1 MNKKEVLEIRK
12 QYTHERCSITRICGC
27 YVDGEKNIK
36 TQIREAFLSLPEE
49 ETFKYFNIFK
59 QTLSGTLG
67 KNLLNLEFPL
77 DAENPGGPQ
86 EFLLKLRDS
95 RLQDDVLL
103 EEFYQ
108 KIIENYY
115 FPENYY
121 IILIHVAYD
130 IPGKSTDG
138 SEMFDASDEVYEYL
152 LCSLCPVKLS
162 KPGLFYNT
170 ETNNIENR
178 IRDWIV
184 DPPVKGFLFPA
195 FNDRSSDIHS
205 MLYFSKQAEELQEE
219 FIENMFGCTIIPLT
233 AESQKETF
241 NFLIEDTLGED
252 CDYEVV
258 KNIHD
263 HLTEMVEETKDS
275 PDPLVLTKPDVKR
288 LFELSG
294 VPEEKMETFDQTFEA
309 AAGEKASLLATNIAS
324 VRKFNIETPDVVI
337 KVNPERTDL
346 IETRFIDGKEC
357 LVITVNDHIEVNG
370 VNVRTIAPRKDED
383 YEANAPAASAFAA
396 NASGRTDGDTAGYT
410 EDTTDAGS
418 DGEPA
423 EAIPAGAPGEAAD
436 AADVPSDFGAVQ
448 A

>member
-1 MNKKEVLEIRK
+1 MNKKEVLELRK
-12 QYTHERCSITRICGC
+12 QFKPEDCSITRICGC
-27 YVDGEKNIK
+27 YVDGEKEIK
-36 TQIREAFLSLPEE
+36 SQTKDAFLSLPEE
-49 ETFKYFNIFK
+49 EIFKYLNIFK
-59 QTLSGTLG
+59 QTLSGTIG
-67 KNLLNLEFPL
+67 KNLLNMEFPL
-77 DAENPGGPQ
+77 EQELSGGTQ
-86 EFLLKLRDS
+86 EFLLQLRDS
-95 RLQDDVLL
+95 KLQDDMLI

-108 KIIENYY
+108 KIIENYNY
-115 FPENYY
+115 GENYY

-138 SEMFDASDEVYEYL
+138 TEMFDASDEVFEYV
-152 LCSLCPVKLS
+152 LCSICPVHLS
-162 KPGLFYNT
+162 KEGLCYNP
-170 ETNNIENR
+170 ETNHVENR

-184 DPPVKGFLFPA
+184 DPPAKGFLFPA
-195 FNDRSSDIHS
+195 FNDRNSDIHS
-205 MLYFSKQAEELQEE
+205 MLYFSKQAEELQPE
-219 FIENMFGCTIIPLT
+219 FIENMFGCTLIPLT

-241 NFLIEDTLGED
+241 NYLIEDTLGED

-258 KNIHD
+258 KNIHE

-346 IETRFIDGKEC
+346 IETRIIDGKEC

-370 VNVRTIAPRKDED
+370 VNVRTIAPQRDED
-383 YEANAPAASAFAA
+383 SEEEFEEAIPASAPAAS
-396 NASGRTDGDTAGYT
+396 
-410 EDTTDAGS
+410 DA
-418 DGEPA
+418 P
-423 EAIPAGAPGEAAD
+423 I
-436 AADVPSDFGAVQ
+436 DFGATQ

>member
-1 MNKKEVLEIRK
+1 MNKKEILEIRK
-12 QYTHERCSITRICGC
+12 QYTHEKCSISRICGC

-36 TQIREAFLSLPEE
+36 TTLKEAFLSLPEE

-95 RLQDDVLL
+95 RLQDDALL
-103 EEFYQ
+103 EEFYN

-170 ETNNIENR
+170 EHNQIENR
-178 IRDWIV
+178 IRDWV
-184 DPPVKGFLFPA
+184 VEPPVKGFLFPA
-195 FNDRSSDIHS
+195 FNDRSSDIHG
-205 MLYFSKQAEELQEE
+205 MLYFSKQAEELQPD
-219 FIENMFGCTIIPLT
+219 FMQSMFGCPLPLT
-233 AESQKETF
+233 AKSQKESF
-241 NFLIEDTLGED
+241 NTLIADTLGED
-252 CDYEVV
+252 ADYEMVR
-258 KNIHD
+258 NIHEQ
-263 HLTEMVEETKDS
+263 LTELVEETKDS
-275 PDPLVLTKPDVKR
+275 PDPLVLTRPDVKR

-294 VPEEKMETFDQTFEA
+294 VPEEKLETFDEAYDA
-309 AAGEKASLLATNIAS
+309 AAGEDTALLASNIAGGRS
-324 VRKFNIETPDVVI
+324 FSIETPDIVI

-346 IETRFIDGKEC
+346 IETRIIDGKEC
-357 LVITVNDHIEVNG
+357 LVITVNDRIEVNG
-370 VNVRTIAPRKDED
+370 VNVRTMALPQQEGE
-383 YEANAPAASAFAA
+383 Y
-396 NASGRTDGDTAGYT
+396 GDTH
-410 EDTTDAGS
+410 
-418 DGEPA
+418 A
-423 EAIPAGAPGEAAD
+423 E
-436 AADVPSDFGAVQ
+436 
-448 A
+448 

>member
-12 QYTHERCSITRICGC
+12 QYTHEKCSITRICGC

-36 TQIREAFLSLPEE
+36 TQLKEAFLSLPEE
-49 ETFKYFNIFK
+49 ETFKYFNLFK

-95 RLQDDVLL
+95 KLQDDALL

-130 IPGKSTDG
+130 IPGKSLDG
-138 SEMFDASDEVYEYL
+138 SEMFDASEDVYEYL

-162 KPGLFYNT
+162 KPGLFYNA

-178 IRDWIV
+178 LRDWV
-184 DPPVKGFLFPA
+184 VEPPVKGYLFPA
-195 FNDRSSDIHS
+195 FNDRNTDIHS
-205 MLYFSKQAEELQEE
+205 MLYFSKMAEELQPE
-219 FIENMFGCTIIPLT
+219 FIESMFGCFLPLT
-233 AESQKETF
+233 ADSQKETF
-241 NFLIEDTLGED
+241 NYLISDTLGDD

-258 KNIHD
+258 KNIHE
-263 HLTEMVEETKDS
+263 HLTELVEETKDS

-294 VPEEKMETFDQTFEA
+294 VPEEKLETFDQTFEA
-309 AAGEKASLLATNIAS
+309 AAGEKASLLATNIAGGK
-324 VRKFNIETPDVVI
+324 KFNIETPDVVI

-346 IETRFIDGKEC
+346 IETRIIDGKEC

-370 VNVRTIAPRKDED
+370 VNVRTIAPSHEEEPDTD
-383 YEANAPAASAFAA
+383 DGAGSTASYEETAAAAAS
-396 NASGRTDGDTAGYT
+396 NGPSSYT
-410 EDTTDAGS
+410 E
-418 DGEPA
+418 E
-423 EAIPAGAPGEAAD
+423 EAIPASAPAAAPED
-436 AADVPSDFGAVQ
+436 DGYSFS
-448 A
+448 

>member
-1 MNKKEVLEIRK
+1 MNKKEILEIRK
-12 QYTHERCSITRICGC
+12 QYTHEKCSISRICGC

-36 TQIREAFLSLPEE
+36 TTLKEAFLSLPEE

-95 RLQDDVLL
+95 RLQDDALL
-103 EEFYQ
+103 EEFYN

-170 ETNNIENR
+170 EHNQIENR
-178 IRDWIV
+178 IRDWV
-184 DPPVKGFLFPA
+184 VEPPVKGFLFPS
-195 FNDRSSDIHS
+195 FNDRSSDIHG
-205 MLYFSKQAEELQEE
+205 MLYFSKQAEELQPD
-219 FIENMFGCTIIPLT
+219 FMQSMFGCPLPLT
-233 AESQKETF
+233 AKSQKESF
-241 NFLIEDTLGED
+241 NTLIADTLGED
-252 CDYEVV
+252 ADYEMVR
-258 KNIHD
+258 NIHEQ
-263 HLTEMVEETKDS
+263 LTELVEETKDS
-275 PDPLVLTKPDVKR
+275 PDPLVLTRPDVKR

-294 VPEEKMETFDQTFEA
+294 VPEEKLETFDEAYDA
-309 AAGEKASLLATNIAS
+309 AAGEDTALLASNIAGGRS
-324 VRKFNIETPDVVI
+324 FSIETPDIVI

-346 IETRFIDGKEC
+346 IETRIIDGKEC
-357 LVITVNDHIEVNG
+357 LVITVNDRIEVNG
-370 VNVRTIAPRKDED
+370 VNVRTMALPRQEDE
-383 YEANAPAASAFAA
+383 
-396 NASGRTDGDTAGYT
+396 DGDTH
-410 EDTTDAGS
+410 
-418 DGEPA
+418 A
-423 EAIPAGAPGEAAD
+423 E
-436 AADVPSDFGAVQ
+436 
-448 A
+448 

>member
-12 QYTHERCSITRICGC
+12 QYTHEKCSITRICGC

-36 TQIREAFLSLPEE
+36 TQLKEAFLSLPEE
-49 ETFKYFNIFK
+49 ETFKYFNLFK

-95 RLQDDVLL
+95 KLQDDALL

-130 IPGKSTDG
+130 IPGKSLDG
-138 SEMFDASDEVYEYL
+138 SEMFDASEDVYEYL

-162 KPGLFYNT
+162 KPGLFYNA

-178 IRDWIV
+178 IRDWVV

-195 FNDRSSDIHS
+195 FNDRNTDIHS
-205 MLYFSKQAEELQEE
+205 MLYFSKMAEELQPE
-219 FIENMFGCTIIPLT
+219 FIESMFGCFLPLT
-233 AESQKETF
+233 ADSQKETF
-241 NFLIEDTLGED
+241 NYLISDTLGDD

-258 KNIHD
+258 KNIHE
-263 HLTEMVEETKDS
+263 HLTELVEETKDS

-294 VPEEKMETFDQTFEA
+294 VPEEKLETFDQTFEA
-309 AAGEKASLLATNIAS
+309 AAGEKASLLATNIAGGK
-324 VRKFNIETPDVVI
+324 KFNIETPDVVI

-346 IETRFIDGKEC
+346 IETRIIDGKEC

-370 VNVRTIAPRKDED
+370 VNVRTIAPSHEEEPDTD
-383 YEANAPAASAFAA
+383 DGAGSTASYEETAA
-396 NASGRTDGDTAGYT
+396 DTASNGPSSYT
-410 EDTTDAGS
+410 E
-418 DGEPA
+418 E
-423 EAIPAGAPGEAAD
+423 EAIPASAPAAAPED
-436 AADVPSDFGAVQ
+436 DGYSFS
-448 A
+448 